1 MIQFYKPTKSGNGSS
16 CTFSSNGK
24 DKSMYTSLMKQFSW
38 DNSTGRANFK
48 GNQNNPDAK
57 VNVKFSMTE
66 IAGFINAI
74 EKNSEF
80 KGYHSSE
87 RQIIR
92 FDFAPYVKDG
102 HQKGF
107 TYRLQR
113 EAKDD
118 STNKVSFLIGFKPE
132 ELVLIREFL
141 LFVLRVVF
149 ETDQRSQQENFQ
161 QKENFHQKKACRTP
175 IVTLCPAGDPP
186 SKKEC

>member
-1 MIQFYKPTKSGNGSS
+1 
-16 CTFSSNGK
+16 
-24 DKSMYTSLMKQFSW
+24 MKQFSW

-57 VNVKFSMTE
+57 VNVKFSMAE
-66 IAGFINAI
+66 IAGFVNAI

-80 KGYHSSE
+80 KGYHSSD

-92 FDFAPYVKDG
+92 FNFAPYIKDG

-141 LFVLRVVF
+141 LFVLHGVF
-149 ETDQRSQQENFQ
+149 EADQRSQQESFQ
-161 QKENFHQKKACRTP
+161 QKENFHQKNVKNEENSFEESELNDDD
-175 IVTLCPAGDPP
+175 IW
-186 SKKEC
+186 